1 MHESGLTED
10 LFTHALQ
17 HAREA
22 HARRIARVRVVI
34 GALADATPE
43 SIRFYFDSL
52 APGTIAEGALL
63 EFDTAP
69 GQAHCKACGRD
80 VTIDALFA
88 ACPACGELA
97 LVVTGGTAVYLES
110 LDVEADGG

>member
-10 LFTHALQ
+10 LFAHALQ

-22 HARRIARVRVVI
+22 KAQRILRVRVCI

-43 SIRFYFDSL
+43 SIRLYFDTL
-52 APGTIAEGALL
+52 TPGTMAEGATL

-69 GQAHCKACGRD
+69 GQAHCQACGRD
-80 VTIDALFA
+80 VLIEDLFSP
-88 ACPACGELA
+88 CPACGEFA
-97 LVVTGGTAVYLES
+97 LVITGGNNVYLDS
-110 LDVEADGG
+110 LDVEADG

>member
-22 HARRIARVRVVI
+22 NARRIARVRVVI

-52 APGTIAEGALL
+52 APGTLAEGATL
-63 EFDTAP
+63 EFETTP
-69 GQAHCKACGRD
+69 GEAHCNACGRD
-80 VTIDALFA
+80 VTIDELFA
-88 ACPACGELA
+88 ACPACGA
-97 LVVTGGTAVYLES
+97 FPLVVTGGNAVYLDS
-110 LDVEADGG
+110 LDVETG

>member
-10 LFTHALQ
+10 LFAHALQ

-22 HARRIARVRVVI
+22 NARRIARVRVVI
-34 GALADATPE
+34 GALSDATAE

-52 APGTIAEGALL
+52 APGTIAEGAAL

-69 GQAHCKACGRD
+69 GQAHCRACGRD
-80 VTIDALFA
+80 VTIDVLFA
-88 ACPACGELA
+88 ACPVCGEFA
-97 LVVTGGTAVYLES
+97 LGITGGNAVYLDS
-110 LDVEADGG
+110 LDVET

>member
-22 HARRIARVRVVI
+22 NARRILRVRVRI
-34 GALADATPE
+34 GALADATSE

-52 APGTIAEGALL
+52 APGTLAEGATL
-63 EFDTAP
+63 EFETAP
-69 GQAHCKACGRD
+69 GEAHCNACGRD
-80 VTIDALFA
+80 VTIDELFA
-88 ACPACGELA
+88 ACPLCGA
-97 LVVTGGTAVYLES
+97 FPLVVTGGNAVHLDS
-110 LDVEADGG
+110 LDVETG